1 MKRSKINALLEDAL
15 EFMASLKVALPP
27 FAHWTPE
34 HWRTLGPEA
43 REIAERGLG
52 WDVTDF
58 GSSSFEKVGLLLLTL
73 RNGPLNALLTRQGKV
88 YAEKI
93 LVVAE
98 GQVTPT
104 HFHFHKTEDIIHRG
118 GEGVL
123 ALELH
128 WAAPDDTL
136 SRQDLTVSLDGVV
149 RTVSAG
155 SVLRLELGESI
166 TLPSRMYHRFWAEG
180 GRVLAGEVSSV
191 NDDHSDNH
199 FLEAVGRFP
208 SLVEDAAPLRL
219 LVGDY
224 PAYYTHASGDSSGG
238 Y

>member
-1 MKRSKINALLEDAL
+1 MKRSEINIILEDAL
-15 EFMASLKVALPP
+15 EFMTSLKVPLPP

-34 HWRTLGPEA
+34 YWRTLGPEA
-43 REIAERGLG
+43 LELAERGLG

-58 GSSSFEKVGLLLLTL
+58 GSSSFAEVGLLLFTI
-73 RNGPLNALLTRQGKV
+73 RNGNPNALLMRQGKV

-93 LVVAE
+93 LVVGE

-104 HFHFHKTEDIIHRG
+104 HFHFHKTEDIINRG
-118 GEGVL
+118 GGIL

-136 SRQDLTVSLDGVV
+136 SRQELEVSVDGVV

-155 SVLRLELGESI
+155 SVVRLAPGESI

-191 NDDHSDNH
+191 NDDFTDNH
-199 FLEAVGRFP
+199 FLETLGRFP
-208 SLVEDAAPLRL
+208 TIEEDTAPFRL

-224 PAYYTHASGDSSGG
+224 TAYYTHATGGSSGG